1 VTTAQ
6 HADAPGRRGGPA
18 GRVPPRPTARRA
30 TARPLIL
37 LVLALLVAFGA
48 VASLTWGARDVDLTT
63 VWQALTGTGAG
74 NDVLVV
80 RDLRVPRTVLG
91 LVAGAALGLAGAL
104 MQGLTRNP
112 IADPGLLGVN
122 GGASLAVVVGITWF
136 GVGDPAGYVWFALA
150 GAAGAAVLVHL
161 IAAAG
166 PEGPTPVRLAL
177 VGAALAAVA
186 TSLVTLVLLTRLD
199 TLDQYRFW
207 AVGSLVGR
215 PLETVTSLAPFLVLG
230 GGLALMSARLLDALA
245 LGEDVARGLGQ
256 NVARGRV
263 VVLAAIVLLCGGA
276 TALVGPIAFVG
287 LVVPHVARRL
297 TGTDH
302 RWVLPCSALLGALLL
317 LVADVI
323 GRLVVQPGELEAG
336 LVVALAGAPVMIA
349 LIRRTRSVAL

>member
-1 VTTAQ
+1 VV
-6 HADAPGRRGGPA
+6 A
-18 GRVPPRPTARRA
+18 GAA
-30 TARPLIL
+30 
-37 LVLALLVAFGA
+37 
-48 VASLTWGARDVDLTT
+48 ASLTWGARDVDLVT
-63 VWQALTGTGAG
+63 VWQALTGAGAG

-166 PEGPTPVRLAL
+166 PDGATPVRLAL

-215 PLETVTSLAPFLVLG
+215 PLEAVVSLAPFLVLG

-263 VVLAAIVLLCGGA
+263 AVLAAVVLLCGGA

-287 LVVPHVARRL
+287 LVVPHVARRF

-323 GRLVVQPGELEAG
+323 GRLVVRPGELEAG
-336 LVVALAGAPVMIA
+336 LVVALVGAPVMIT